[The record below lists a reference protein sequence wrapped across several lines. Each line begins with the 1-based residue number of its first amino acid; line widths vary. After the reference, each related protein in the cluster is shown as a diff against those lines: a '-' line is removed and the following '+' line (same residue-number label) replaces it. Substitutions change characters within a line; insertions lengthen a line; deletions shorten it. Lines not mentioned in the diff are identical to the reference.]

1 MNNKLEKII
10 DLLIEKTEEGK
21 VKWEEALGKDGATA
35 YASIQTSPNGASYGC
50 FIYRCTMDLKEYFIQ
65 EERFRI
71 MGNGKDYPLSPE
83 IDDCMLAVH
92 HFIELGEEGED
103 DFDIDIDNSLYINS
117 QQYPTLKNKLM
128 KLNDLASAEVD
139 TPSNMCSDLIDI
151 LTSIK

>member
-21 VKWEEALGKDGATA
+21 VKWKENLGRDGATA
-35 YASIQTSPNGASYGC
+35 YASIQTSPNGASYDC
-50 FIYRCTMDLKEYFIQ
+50 YIYRCTMDRKEYFIQ

-71 MGNGKDYPLSPE
+71 MSNGEDYPLSPE
-83 IDDCMLAVH
+83 IDDYMLAVH
-92 HFIELGEEGED
+92 HFIELGEEEED
-103 DFDIDIDNSLYINS
+103 DFDIDGSIYINS
-117 QQYPTLKNKLM
+117 QQYPTLKDKLI

-139 TPSNMCSDLIDI
+139 MPSDMCSDLINV